1 MANSIKINSLDVDV
15 AIILF
20 LLLLLQNSIQSKVWT
35 NLIPCSYFINEFEL
49 LRSNNRPTS
58 NLVTHFYE
66 TTFYV
71 FGVQG
76 REEGWRG
83 DNKFSSFF
91 LRIASAQRWEWIQH
105 LLSVVYHQQSKLI
118 LLLPFWNEKHV
129 FLCLYTC
136 RKCLCGLNK
145 RQHYINILL
154 IPQNGMLNGSCHFV
168 FYDHCACSCC
178 FVPVPVDLEF
188 WKINIIKSWKKLS
201 AVNFIWR
208 K

>member
-1 MANSIKINSLDVDV
+1 MLLSFYSSCSSSKIV
-15 AIILF
+15 F
-20 LLLLLQNSIQSKVWT
+20 
-35 NLIPCSYFINEFEL
+35 NLKYEPTWSPAVTWFNEFEL

-71 FGVQG
+71 FEVQG